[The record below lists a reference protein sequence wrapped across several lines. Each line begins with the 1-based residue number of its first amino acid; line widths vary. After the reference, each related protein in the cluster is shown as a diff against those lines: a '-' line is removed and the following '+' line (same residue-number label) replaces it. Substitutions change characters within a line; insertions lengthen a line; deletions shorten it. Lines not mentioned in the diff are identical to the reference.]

1 MRFFP
6 KFAIFSLLD
15 FSSGSFSL
23 GPSSKSKLDRKY
35 DLKESPLLHQY
46 SKYFKYFPKLN
57 HLVEAS
63 FITFLTSLL
72 LRFMSSLSC
81 FFRFALQNP
90 LQCQIALQCQQ
101 QNPQQLQKAIWL
113 LFPAHNCAKCQ
124 G

>member
-46 SKYFKYFPKLN
+46 SKYFKHFPKLN

-81 FFRFALQNP
+81 FFRFD
-90 LQCQIALQCQQ
+90 CQIALQCQQ